1 MRLVLIAFWG
11 ACLTNKN
18 PQKTI
23 MFHIVA
29 LGWLPVLAGGLAS
42 LLLFVDIFK
51 KTCWGWAWAWGL
63 AWGWTWAG
71 AWAWAGAG
79 TWAGPRV
86 SQVSQQAYL
95 IRNA

>member
-11 ACLTNKN
+11 ACLTKKFAKEDSVSYR
-18 PQKTI
+18 P
-23 MFHIVA
+23 A
-29 LGWLPVLAGGLAS
+29 LGWLPGLAGGLAS
-42 LLLFVDIFK
+42 LSLFVDIFK

-79 TWAGPRV
+79 FWLAPEA
-86 SQVSQQAYL
+86 SQIQ
-95 IRNA
+95 